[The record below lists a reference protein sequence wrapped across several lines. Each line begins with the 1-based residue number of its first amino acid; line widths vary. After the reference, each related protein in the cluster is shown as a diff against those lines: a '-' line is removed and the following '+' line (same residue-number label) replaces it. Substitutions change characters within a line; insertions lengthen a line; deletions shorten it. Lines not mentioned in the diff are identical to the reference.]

1 MTMST
6 ARGTDAPV
14 PAMIPPPSGPISHVA
29 TARVLMRLAWA
40 RTFTPMVLL
49 GCIGLVILPMLF
61 ALVFASRGSLSGDPV
76 DFLVMRYDQL
86 VGGLATPLIALLV
99 GTSAFSAESDDGTLV
114 YLVTTTTP
122 RWWIA
127 ASRVAFASLL
137 TGCVSAL
144 AVWGTGAIA
153 ANGSDPERVTSAFTL
168 AVFFGGATYAAL
180 FTFLALVTHRAL
192 VAGLVYVLF
201 WEATLSSTFPA
212 LHYLSVRHWMLSV
225 AAAMTDASGAALD
238 GGPSL
243 SFSLIAALVLIIATI
258 VIGGR
263 RLNRPRTSRLGT

>member
-1 MTMST
+1 MTFPST
-6 ARGTDAPV
+6 SHMTAANP
-14 PAMIPPPSGPISHVA
+14 PASGPISYAA

-49 GCIGLVILPMLF
+49 GCIGLALLPMVF
-61 ALVFASRGSLSGDPV
+61 ALVFAARGSLSGDPV
-76 DFLVMRYDQL
+76 EFLVMRYDQL
-86 VGGLATPLIALLV
+86 VAGLATPLIALLV

-122 RWWIA
+122 RWWIV
-127 ASRVAFASLL
+127 ASRVTFASLL

-153 ANGSDPERVTSAFTL
+153 ANGSDPEHVTSAFTL

-180 FTFLALVTHRAL
+180 FTLLALVTRRAL
-192 VAGLVYVLF
+192 VTGLVYVLF

-212 LHYLSVRHWMLSV
+212 LHYLSVRYWMLSV
-225 AAAMTDASGAALD
+225 AARFTDASGATLD
-238 GGPSL
+238 DGPSL
-243 SFSLIAALVLIIATI
+243 GFSVAASIVLLLAT
-258 VIGGR
+258 VVFGGR
-263 RLNRPRTSRLGT
+263 RLDRPRVTRLGT

>member
-1 MTMST
+1 MTSGST
-6 ARGTDAPV
+6 SPMV
-14 PAMIPPPSGPISHVA
+14 PPPAPASGPISHVA
-29 TARVLMRLAWA
+29 TARVLMQLAWA

-49 GCIGLVILPMLF
+49 GCIGLVLLPMVF
-61 ALVFASRGSLSGDPV
+61 ALVFAARGSLSGDPV
-76 DFLVMRYDQL
+76 EFLVMRYDQL

-122 RWWIA
+122 RWWIV
-127 ASRVAFASLL
+127 ASRVVFASLL
-137 TGCVSAL
+137 TGSVSAL

-153 ANGSDPERVTSAFTL
+153 ANGSDPEHVTSAFTR

-180 FTFLALVTHRAL
+180 FTLLALVTHRAL

-225 AAAMTDASGAALD
+225 AAHYTEASGAALD
-238 GGPSL
+238 GGPRLGYSVM
-243 SFSLIAALVLIIATI
+243 AALVLVVTTI
-258 VIGGR
+258 VLGGR
-263 RLNRPRTSRLGT
+263 RLDRPRVTRLGS